1 MDFLDSEDSDE
12 SASLTS
18 DDSSTEV
25 VYSDHST
32 SGEESLFSD
41 FVTDNSLDSTEY
53 SDSASSEVD
62 SDSKGNDFKVKR
74 SQKRQPTKSSVNNHF
89 RVYRLDVSG
98 CKFDYT
104 KLLIL
109 LKEETVEIFNDLD
122 LYSFKFSLAVC
133 CVFKREIDDCEE
145 CSSENWFRSNCAL
158 KINNGDSELL
168 IDTAISD
175 IERQIA
181 NLMKQGSG
189 KQ

>member
-32 SGEESLFSD
+32 SDEESLFSD

-98 CKFDYT
+98 Y
-104 KLLIL
+104 
-109 LKEETVEIFNDLD
+109 
-122 LYSFKFSLAVC
+122 
-133 CVFKREIDDCEE
+133 
-145 CSSENWFRSNCAL
+145 
-158 KINNGDSELL
+158 
-168 IDTAISD
+168 
-175 IERQIA
+175 
-181 NLMKQGSG
+181 
-189 KQ
+189 